1 MLLPLACVLALTQ
14 AIERMDSPVAAGGE
28 RSDAVV
34 WADRV
39 FTSQAQL
46 ADWLEA
52 RGTSYESWVGRHPGL
67 SPWEPEPVASA
78 ADGPEDR
85 VSAGGSSGQAGGR
98 SGQAASGP
106 ERAAAPASTDDGGG
120 GGGFTLPLTVPFN
133 PGAVLLAVAA
143 LLGMVLI
150 AVSALPPMVYA
161 GRATAAELLID
172 RRAQVGAAGLSLLVG
187 VGIPSLMS

>member
-1 MLLPLACVLALTQ
+1 MRIVLAFLLPFACVLALTQ

-28 RSDAVV
+28 RGDAVA

-39 FTSQAQL
+39 FTSRAQL

-52 RGTSYESWVGRHPGL
+52 RGTSYESWVARHPGL
-67 SPWEPEPVASA
+67 SPWEPAPPAVDGPDDRVAAGEGSGQSASA
-78 ADGPEDR
+78 STSR
-85 VSAGGSSGQAGGR
+85 
-98 SGQAASGP
+98 P
-106 ERAAAPASTDDGGG
+106 ERAAASVSTDDD

-133 PGAVLLAVAA
+133 PGAVLLALAA
-143 LLGMVLI
+143 LLGMGLI
-150 AVSALPPMVYA
+150 AVSALPPMLYA

-187 VGIPSLMS
+187 VGIPALMS